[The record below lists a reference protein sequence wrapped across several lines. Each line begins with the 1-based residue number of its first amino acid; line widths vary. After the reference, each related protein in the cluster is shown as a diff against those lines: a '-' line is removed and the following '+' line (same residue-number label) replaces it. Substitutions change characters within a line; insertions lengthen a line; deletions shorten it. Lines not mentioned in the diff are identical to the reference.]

1 MRRSTPF
8 LAGAACALLTL
19 AHGQDAPAPAPP
31 IAWRRDLEGARAEAR
46 AAGKPLFLVFR
57 CET

>member
-8 LAGAACALLTL
+8 LAGAACALLAL
-19 AHGQDAPAPAPP
+19 AHGQEPAPA
-31 IAWRRDLEGARAEAR
+31 IAWRRDLEVARVEAR